1 MQGWWESPDAIT
13 SVTTGG
19 TDTYGTTAA
28 NLNALFSCKAT
39 GDFRKAI
46 CETTSVIPDE
56 EVCTVANQASGSG
69 HVTAVQKCKFMLD
82 QLDADTGEV
91 DELMCD
97 VQCCGSTGCSDYP
110 WAVLTGAY
118 NLIAVA
124 EGYPPLLGPEAAT
137 AFGPQVNTKLSL
149 LPGKSNNHV
158 RAIQVTQ
165 APMYSDFAQ
174 GVFPSELQPFA
185 YTFQLRRVAGGFKEE

>member
-1 MQGWWESPDAIT
+1 M
-13 SVTTGG
+13 TTGG

-46 CETTSVIPDE
+46 CESTSVIPDE
-56 EVCTVANQASGSG
+56 EVCTVANDVNAGLVSRSG
-69 HVTAVQKCKFMLD
+69 HVTGVQKFKFMLD

-110 WAVLTGAY
+110 WAVLTNAY

-137 AFGPQVNTKLSL
+137 AFGPQVNTKLAL

-165 APMYSDFAQ
+165 APMYSDFAR
-174 GVFPSELQPFA
+174 GIFPSGLQPFA